1 MTHTNQDIVDKFFEA
16 YKTHDING
24 IRKVM
29 ADNVTW
35 YFQGQNPVAGV
46 KKGINDVIDF
56 FDTMGGIMAK
66 ARVTMDKLIVA
77 ENDHYVIECQHSKT
91 NREDGNNLD
100 HYSTVLW
107 TIENGKIIEGRHF
120 FANPQAVDK
129 YFSAV
134 APNHEQV

>member
-1 MTHTNQDIVDKFFEA
+1 MTHTNQDIVDKFVEA
-16 YKTHDING
+16 YKEHDLND

-35 YFQGQNPVAGV
+35 HFPGQNPVAGE
-46 KKGINDVIDF
+46 KKGIHDVLDF

-66 ARVTMDKLIVA
+66 ANLTMDKLIVA
-77 ENDHYVIECQHSKT
+77 ENDRYVIECQHSKT
-91 NREDGNNLD
+91 NRKDGNNLD

-120 FANPQAVDK
+120 FANPQ
-129 YFSAV
+129 
-134 APNHEQV
+134 